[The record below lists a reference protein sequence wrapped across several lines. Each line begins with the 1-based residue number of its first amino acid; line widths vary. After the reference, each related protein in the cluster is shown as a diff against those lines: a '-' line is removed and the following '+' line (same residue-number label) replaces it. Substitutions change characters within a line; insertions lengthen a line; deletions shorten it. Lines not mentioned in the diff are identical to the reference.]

1 MKTLRLLLVLGLAH
15 AIIGCHNEDSNKP
28 VVGCEVTSTC
38 PQPTVKL
45 SGTAA
50 IGVAIPDGIIEVF
63 DGNDNKLDATATTDA
78 SGNFVLQFSG
88 TLPSP
93 IRIAVTN
100 SDGET
105 LSTIVDDS
113 DATVANINP
122 VTNYVT
128 DSLLQ
133 NSSLDE
139 LTTGDVEA
147 AGQEVVESLLGE
159 GADFGAFSTA
169 PFVAKTSTNDFSTQ
183 ASAADVLLDSIAQAA
198 VGQDVADLI
207 DNTVKS
213 ETTLLA
219 SPEFV
224 VSVAS
229 NIAMIEGDS
238 VNLEDVFDV
247 DNTPAAVTNQ
257 LTDVK
262 VFQQTAE
269 TVINDVAQTEGLDD
283 EEKAATASG
292 MLEIIADAAIQQEDI
307 EQSDIEAISQNVVE
321 NLLQD
326 LIRVVTSPDAQQLS
340 SEELLAAISNT
351 AEQIADAI
359 NDNGVDLTNKNA
371 DLNTVKEEVA
381 NVDIVIENT
390 TDWGNAKW
398 DKLVWQ

>member
-1 MKTLRLLLVLGLAH
+1 MNIFRLLLFTTIVLTL
-15 AIIGCHNEDSNKP
+15 IGCHNEDSNKP

-63 DGNDNKLDATATTDA
+63 DSNDNKLDATATTDA

-93 IRIAVTN
+93 IRITVTN

-105 LSTIVDDS
+105 LSTIVDNS

-122 VTNYVT
+122 VTDYVT
-128 DSLLQ
+128 VSLLQ
-133 NSSLDE
+133 DSSLDE
-139 LTTGDVEA
+139 ITTGDVEA

-159 GADFGAFSTA
+159 GANFDAFATE
-169 PFVAKTSTNDFSTQ
+169 PFVAKTSTIDFSTQ

-198 VGQDVADLI
+198 AGQDVADLI

-292 MLEIIADAAIQQEDI
+292 ILDIIADAAVKQEDI

-340 SEELLAAISNT
+340 AEELLAAISNT

-359 NDNGVDLTNKNA
+359 NDNGVDLTDSNA

-398 DKLVWQ
+398 DTLVWQ